1 MTPGARLQ
9 AAIDLF
15 LKAETDRYPFDI
27 ALDGFF
33 RSRRYAGSKDRR
45 SISERVWG
53 ILRRRAHL
61 DWWVDKAMGANAP
74 SMVGLERMRA
84 RIIAD
89 VMITDRVSPEEAAT
103 FFSGSRHCPPEMS
116 DIEVSMAKALAGQS
130 LDHPEM
136 PGWVKGEYPE
146 WLHDEL
152 VASWGDDLLEHVGAL
167 NQTASLDFRVNTLK
181 SDRKSVL
188 KALAGEGVQAEETPI
203 SPYGVRVLN
212 RLRLGGISV
221 FKDGKVDV

>member
-61 DWWVDKAMGANAP
+61 DWWVDNAMNKNAP
-74 SMVGLERMRA
+74 AKAGLERMRA

-89 VMITDRVSPEEAAT
+89 VIITDKVSPEEAEI
-103 FFSGSRHCPPEMS
+103 FFNGARHCPPAMS
-116 DIEVSMAKALAGQS
+116 EIESSLAKALVGKP

-136 PGWVKGEYPE
+136 PSWVKG
-146 WLHDEL
+146 
-152 VASWGDDLLEHVGAL
+152 
-167 NQTASLDFRVNTLK
+167 
-181 SDRKSVL
+181 
-188 KALAGEGVQAEETPI
+188 
-203 SPYGVRVLN
+203 
-212 RLRLGGISV
+212 
-221 FKDGKVDV
+221 